1 MDDKE
6 KEKETAHVETNING
20 GTNEKALID
29 KLSDVLN
36 HLESRDD
43 LPTKEAFSN
52 MQDTIKEMRT
62 DIDELQKEYNQ
73 NDKQM
78 VTFLARLDT
87 LEKEISEYEKSDG
100 VDSDRARGFLNTAIS
115 ALLGALVA
123 YLFNQIEKW

>member
-6 KEKETAHVETNING
+6 KEKETAHVETNNNG
-20 GTNEKALID
+20 GTSEKALID

-36 HLESRDD
+36 RLESRDD

-62 DIDELQKEYNQ
+62 DIDELQKEYSQ

-87 LEKEISEYEKSDG
+87 LEKEIGAYEKSDG
-100 VDSDRARGFLNTAIS
+100 VDSARAREFLNTAIS